1 MESNDKAIRLDQQ
14 LCFEIYQAHKT
25 FNKFY
30 NQALKEWGLTYAQ
43 YIVMLSLYEFH
54 TLSVKQLGEKVA
66 LDSGTL
72 TPLLRRL
79 EKDNWVVKE
88 RSLKDERRLD
98 VSPSEYALSQRD
110 AISERVSGCLSMM
123 HISDNQYDKYMKDVA
138 QLKSNLDRVNSE
150 LREDSEL
157 V

>member
-1 MESNDKAIRLDQQ
+1 MDKTENMIQLDSQ
-14 LCFEIYQAHKT
+14 LCFEVYQAHKT
-25 FNKFY
+25 FNRFY
-30 NQALKEWGLTYAQ
+30 AQALKQWGLTYAQ
-43 YIVMLSLYEFH
+43 YIVMLSLYEFG

-98 VSPSEYALSQRD
+98 ISPSEYALSQRD